1 MTKMWSTVTV
11 AGVSNGT
18 NLKIFLRRG
27 IKMLKENKT
36 PYSPELRVQAQAE
49 EIGLC
54 LDPQIIW
61 KDIDLTLD
69 SEKIIKQ
76 ILKENY

>member
-1 MTKMWSTVTV
+1 
-11 AGVSNGT
+11 
-18 NLKIFLRRG
+18 
-27 IKMLKENKT
+27 MLKENKT